1 MCVCTVGVIGG
12 AAAVA
17 AHQKTDNQPFFQG
30 TRRAKKA
37 RKSRGDVEIHEASV
51 MYAVYNTLVL
61 EGAAWGMGRA

>member
-1 MCVCTVGVIGG
+1 MYTVGVIGG

-17 AHQKTDNQPFFQG
+17 AHQKTDNQPFSKEQG
-30 TRRAKKA
+30 EAKKA

-61 EGAAWGMGRA
+61 KGAAWGMGRA